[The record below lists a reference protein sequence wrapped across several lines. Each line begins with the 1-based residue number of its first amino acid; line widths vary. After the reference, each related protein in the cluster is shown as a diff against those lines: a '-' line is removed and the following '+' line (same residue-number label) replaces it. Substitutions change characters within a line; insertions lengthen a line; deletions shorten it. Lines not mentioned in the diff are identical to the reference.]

1 MGKMSIDDETLIEII
16 SEEDFHNIPLFNKV
30 AKRVFSIRDPE
41 IIRMLLR
48 KLRFSFLAND
58 ESYRLHILESLSN
71 LAIKLSRK
79 KLVHICVDTLV
90 GNYLI
95 ILVLS
100 KQNPVLNVESAEN
113 FVDVM
118 PHLVCIEDLYLF
130 GFPYQGQIFL
140 EIDERIENLKQEV
153 IKKLITSCNILNGIG
168 LFQKSRETVESFR
181 NLYNASGKPEDHLRA
196 KLVSSLL
203 QRDFNQFSEI
213 MERFGYKITT
223 EKQIIAEY
231 SELWKHFERL
241 SIPIFLDIRNLRFN
255 RVLYNGNFYFLRYK
269 NFEGKEELVYPFS
282 QVDLSEVNKI
292 YDPKV
297 DLFYTPRERYGRLL
311 LSDIYSFREVQRIGE
326 PNHKSVKEI
335 ASMSEDEIESRIRKI
350 LKDANL
356 TSHSPVEL
364 ADVLTLNL
372 FVNNPDDLRLSG
384 FIIKGQSF
392 GVVHLN
398 TIAGQLLQ
406 VSHSPVEMVFL
417 IHVPSI
423 DDRGLRYFIQECE
436 SKQKNYCVV
445 DRNDLACLF
454 RAYDLS

>member
-1 MGKMSIDDETLIEII
+1 MGIDDETLIEII
-16 SEEDFHNIPLFNKV
+16 SEEDFHNIPLFDKV
-30 AKRVFSIRDPE
+30 ARRVFSIGDPE
-41 IIRMLLR
+41 IIRLLLR

-58 ESYRLHILESLSN
+58 ESYRMHVLESLSN
-71 LAIKLSRK
+71 LATKFSRK
-79 KLVHICVDTLV
+79 ELVQICVDTLV

-100 KQNPVLNVESAEN
+100 KQNPVLNVESVEN

-118 PHLVCIEDLYLF
+118 PYLTCIEDLYLF
-130 GFPYQGQIFL
+130 GFPYQGQVLL
-140 EIDERIENLKQEV
+140 EIDERVENLKQEV
-153 IKKLITSCNILNGIG
+153 IKKLLTSCNILYGIG
-168 LFQKSRETVESFR
+168 FFHKSREAVESFR
-181 NLYNASGKPEDHLRA
+181 NLYNASEKPEDHLRA
-196 KLVSSLL
+196 QLISSLL
-203 QRDFNQFSEI
+203 HRDINRFSKI
-213 MERFGYKITT
+213 MQRFGFKITS
-223 EKQIIAEY
+223 ERQIIAEY
-231 SELWKHFERL
+231 FGLWKHFERL

-255 RVLYNGNFYFLRYK
+255 KVLYNGNFYFLRYK
-269 NFEGKEELVYPFS
+269 NFEGKEQLVYPFS

-292 YDPKV
+292 YDPRV
-297 DLFYTPRERYGRLL
+297 DTFYTPRERYGRLL
-311 LSDIYSFREVQRIGE
+311 LGDIYSFREVQRISE

-335 ASMSEDEIESRIRKI
+335 TSMSEDEIECRIRGI

-417 IHVPSI
+417 AHVPSI
-423 DDRGLRYFIQECE
+423 DDRALQYFIRECE

-445 DRNDLACLF
+445 DRNDLARLF
-454 RAYDLS
+454 MAYNVS